1 MSSLLGTR
9 VNEIVAN
16 SLTILTY
23 YLKNASNM
31 INILY
36 LLNNKLINYDLKYL
50 LLRLSQFNL
59 HVLTYYWMCF
69 GVESTLVDD
78 FGHNGNITFTGS

>member
-16 SLTILTY
+16 SQTILTY

-50 LLRLSQFNL
+50 LPRLSQFNW
-59 HVLTYYWMCF
+59 HVVTYYCMCF
-69 GVESTLVDD
+69 GVKSTLVDQLW
-78 FGHNGNITFTGS
+78 S